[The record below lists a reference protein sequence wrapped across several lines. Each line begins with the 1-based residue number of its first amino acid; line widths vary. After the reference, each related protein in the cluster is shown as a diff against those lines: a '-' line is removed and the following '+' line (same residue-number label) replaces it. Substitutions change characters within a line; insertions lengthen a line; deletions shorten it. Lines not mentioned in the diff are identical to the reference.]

1 MEQTHALGRR
11 KAAVARVYLTAGK
24 GNVVV
29 NGRALENY
37 FALDSLRYI
46 VNQPFAVT
54 VTEGQFDVKV
64 TVVGGGIK
72 GQAEAIRLGIARAL
86 CEINSEANRPAL
98 KAAGLLTRDAREVER
113 KKPGQPGA
121 RRRFQFSKR

>member
-29 NGRALENY
+29 NGRALENS

-54 VTEGQFDVKV
+54 ATEGQFDVKV